1 MANQKNAEIFDCNI
15 CDFSCSKKS
24 NYFTHLSTRKHT
36 RLMSLVGKNAENAE
50 ITGNIHVCDVCNKTY
65 KHPSSL
71 SKHRKIC
78 IDNVSPHKLENILM
92 DVLNENKKLQSVVLQ
107 QKDQI
112 DILIPQMTK
121 TENKTEN
128 NTHINKQVNNQFNF
142 QIFLDTE
149 CKDAMNLKDFVD
161 SLKIKMD
168 DLSVLKDK
176 GLAESIAGVL
186 VNGLKELAVTQRPIH
201 CSDLS
206 ENKLYIKNKDVWRE
220 DKDRANMSYTINS
233 VANKNR
239 KAIKE
244 WEAANPTYMEDDVLM
259 REYLKM
265 VQAVMK
271 PLCENEDNNTIIQK
285 VSEINDK
292 GDMIM

>member
-1 MANQKNAEIFDCNI
+1 MANQKNAEIFECNT
-15 CDFSCSKKS
+15 CDFRCSKKS
-24 NYFTHLSTRKHT
+24 NYVTHLSTRKHA
-36 RLMSLVGKNAENAE
+36 RLMSRVGKNAENAV
-50 ITGNIHVCDVCNKTY
+50 INHNIHVCEICDKSY
-65 KHPSSL
+65 KHLSSL

-78 IDNVSPHKLENILM
+78 VDNVNPHKLENILM

-112 DILIPQMTK
+112 DILIPQM
-121 TENKTEN
+121 NKTEN

-186 VNGLKELAVTQRPIH
+186 VNGLKELTVTQRPIH

-220 DKDRANMSYTINS
+220 DKDRSNMNYTISS

-244 WEAANPTYMEDDVLM
+244 WEAAHPTYMEDDVLM

-271 PLCENEDNNTIIQK
+271 PLCDNEDNNTIIQK
-285 VSEINDK
+285 VSEISDK

>member
-1 MANQKNAEIFDCNI
+1 MANLKNAEIFECNI

-24 NYFTHLSTRKHT
+24 NYFTHLSTRKHA
-36 RLMSLVGKNAENAE
+36 RLISLVGKNAENAE
-50 ITGNIHVCDVCNKTY
+50 KTYSNHVCDICSKHY
-65 KHPSSL
+65 KHLSSL

-78 IDNVSPHKLENILM
+78 IENVTPHKLENILM
-92 DVLNENKKLQSVVLQ
+92 DVLNENKKLQNVVLQ
-107 QKDQI
+107 QKGQI
-112 DILIPQMTK
+112 DILIPRI
-121 TENKTEN
+121 NKTEN

-149 CKDAMNLKDFVD
+149 CKDAMNLMDFVD

-186 VNGLKELAVTQRPIH
+186 VNGLKELTVTQRPIH

-220 DKDRANMSYTINS
+220 DKDRANINYTINS

-244 WEAANPTYMEDDVLM
+244 WEAAHPTYMDDDVLM

-265 VQAVMK
+265 VQEVMK
-271 PLCENEDNNTIIQK
+271 PLCSNEDNNTIIQK

-292 GDMIM
+292 DNMII